1 MDYINNFGKENW
13 QLILLRTKS
22 KFLNYDIKIKSMFK
36 FLKNF
41 MNNKKSTFTNDLD
54 SVHRILKTDF
64 KKNPDPQEDEIIFG
78 CGCFWGA
85 EKCFWKLP
93 GVVTTSV
100 GYAGG
105 DKSNPTY
112 YEVCSGLTGHAEVVR
127 VIWNKSEIDISDL
140 LKMFW
145 ECHDP
150 TQKNRQGNDIGTQ
163 YRSAI
168 YYKNE
173 KNKKIILASKE
184 QYQKELNKKN
194 LGLIETEI
202 KIIDNYFFAEKN
214 HQQYLASAGSRQ
226 YCSASPTK
234 VKLGNFIGSNYKLED
249 NIWENFNWDVD
260 KCVLRSDNNP
270 IKNKI

>member
-1 MDYINNFGKENW
+1 
-13 QLILLRTKS
+13 
-22 KFLNYDIKIKSMFK
+22 MFK
-36 FLKNF
+36 FINKL
-41 MNNKKSTFTNDLD
+41 MNNSNSNFHNETNQ
-54 SVHRILKTDF
+54 VHRILNTDI
-64 KKNPDPQEDEIIFG
+64 KKIPDSHEDEIIFG

-93 GVVTTSV
+93 GVITTSV

-105 DKSNPTY
+105 NKNNPTY

-127 VIWNKSEIDISDL
+127 VLWNKKEIDISDL

-163 YRSAI
+163 YRSSI

-173 KNKKIILASKE
+173 NNKEIILSSKDE
-184 QYQKELNKKN
+184 YQKELNKN
-194 LGLIETEI
+194 NHGLIQTEI
-202 KIIDNYFFAEKN
+202 RIIESYFYAEGY
-214 HQQYLASAGSRQ
+214 HQQYLAIDGSRQ

-234 VKLGNFIGSNYKLED
+234 VKLGPFYGSNYKLNNEVWD
-249 NIWENFNWDVD
+249 NFNWEVD
-260 KCVLRSDNNP
+260 KCVLRSNNKP
-270 IKNKI
+270 IKNNN

>member
-1 MDYINNFGKENW
+1 
-13 QLILLRTKS
+13 
-22 KFLNYDIKIKSMFK
+22 MFK
-36 FLKNF
+36 FLKNI
-41 MNNKKSTFTNDLD
+41 MNNESDL
-54 SVHRILKTDF
+54 SNEINSKHRILKTDI
-64 KKNPDPQEDEIIFG
+64 KINPKVKEDEIIFG

-105 DKSNPTY
+105 NKSNPTY
-112 YEVCSGLTGHAEVVR
+112 YEVCSGLTGHSEVVR
-127 VIWNKSEIDISDL
+127 VIWDKNEIDISDL

-145 ECHDP
+145 ECHNP
-150 TQKNRQGNDIGTQ
+150 TQKDRQGNDIGTQ

-173 KNKKIILASKE
+173 NNLKIILASKD

-194 LGLIETEI
+194 LGSIKTEI
-202 KIIDNYFFAEKN
+202 KMIDKYYFAEQY
-214 HQQYLASAGSRQ
+214 HQQYLAIEGSRQ
-226 YCSASPTK
+226 YCSASPTN
-234 VKLGNFIGSNYKLED
+234 VKLGDFFGSNYKLKD
-249 NIWENFNWDVD
+249 HVWENFNWVID

-270 IKNKI
+270 INNNV

>member
-1 MDYINNFGKENW
+1 
-13 QLILLRTKS
+13 
-22 KFLNYDIKIKSMFK
+22 MFK
-36 FLKNF
+36 FLKKI
-41 MNNKKSTFTNDLD
+41 MNNEKSITTNDFN
-54 SVHRILKTDF
+54 SIHRILKTNI
-64 KKNPDPQEDEIIFG
+64 KLEPNLQEDEIIFG

-105 DKSNPTY
+105 EKINPTY
-112 YEVCSGLTGHAEVVR
+112 YEVCSGTTGHSEVVR
-127 VIWNKSEIDISDL
+127 VVWDKSKIDISDL

-150 TQKNRQGNDIGTQ
+150 TQKNRQGNDIGSQ

-173 KNKKIILASKE
+173 DNKKIIQASKE
-184 QYQKELNKKN
+184 QYQKDLNKKDF
-194 LGLIETEI
+194 GLIETEI
-202 KIIDNYFFAEKN
+202 KMIDTYYYAEEY

-234 VKLGNFIGSNYKLED
+234 VKLKGFTGSNFQLKAH
-249 NIWENFNWDVD
+249 IWENFDWEVE
-260 KCVLRSDNNP
+260 KCVLRSDNKP
-270 IKNKI
+270 IKNNN

>member
-1 MDYINNFGKENW
+1 
-13 QLILLRTKS
+13 
-22 KFLNYDIKIKSMFK
+22 MFN
-36 FLKNF
+36 FLKKI
-41 MNNKKSTFTNDLD
+41 MNNKEINLTNTANL
-54 SVHRILKTDF
+54 SHRILKTDIR
-64 KKNPDPQEDEIIFG
+64 KDPNLEEDEIFFG

-105 DKSNPTY
+105 DKINPTY
-112 YEVCSGLTGHAEVVR
+112 YEVCTGLTGHSEVVR
-127 VIWNKSEIDISDL
+127 VIWNRNEIDISDL

-150 TQKNRQGNDIGTQ
+150 TQKNRQGNDMGTQ

-168 YYKNE
+168 FYKNE
-173 KNKKIILASKE
+173 NNKKIILESKE
-184 QYQKELNKKN
+184 QYQKELIKNN
-194 LGLIETEI
+194 LGLIKTEI
-202 KIIDNYFFAEKN
+202 KKIENFFYAEQY
-214 HQQYLASAGSRQ
+214 HQQYLASEGSRQ

-234 VKLGNFIGSNYKLED
+234 VKLGDFKGSNYKLKD
-249 NIWENFNWDVD
+249 FIWENFNWEVE

-270 IKNKI
+270 IKNNI

>member
-1 MDYINNFGKENW
+1 
-13 QLILLRTKS
+13 
-22 KFLNYDIKIKSMFK
+22 MFK
-36 FLKNF
+36 FLKDF
-41 MNNKKSTFTNDLD
+41 MSHQESTLTNNVNSM
-54 SVHRILKTDF
+54 HRILKTDITR
-64 KKNPDPQEDEIIFG
+64 NPNQQEDEIIFG

-105 DKSNPTY
+105 ERSNPTY
-112 YEVCSGLTGHAEVVR
+112 YEVCSGLTGHSEVVR

-145 ECHDP
+145 ECHNP

-168 YYKNE
+168 FYTNE
-173 KNKKIILASKE
+173 KQIELILSSKE
-184 QYQKELNKKN
+184 EYQKRLNELN
-194 LGLIETEI
+194 LGNIETEI
-202 KIIDNYFFAEKN
+202 KKIDYYFYAEKY
-214 HQQYLASAGSRQ
+214 HQQYLAIEGSRQ

-234 VKLGNFIGSNYKLED
+234 VRLGAFKGNNYKLNKEIW
-249 NIWENFNWDVD
+249 NIFNWEAE
-260 KCVLRSDNNP
+260 KCVLRSDNKP
-270 IKNKI
+270 ISNSI

>member
-1 MDYINNFGKENW
+1 
-13 QLILLRTKS
+13 
-22 KFLNYDIKIKSMFK
+22 MFN
-36 FLKNF
+36 FLKNL
-41 MNNKKSTFTNDLD
+41 MNKKDSILTNDIN
-54 SVHRILKTDF
+54 SVHRILKTDIR
-64 KKNPDPQEDEIIFG
+64 KAPTIKEDEIIFG

-105 DKSNPTY
+105 NKKNPNY
-112 YEVCSGLTGHAEVVR
+112 YEVCSGFTGHSEVVR
-127 VIWNKSEIDISDL
+127 VVWDTSKIDISDL

-150 TQKNRQGNDIGTQ
+150 TQKNRQGNDIGSQ

-168 YYKNE
+168 FYKSE

-184 QYQKELNKKN
+184 QYQKELDKKN
-194 LGLIETEI
+194 FGLIETEI
-202 KIIDNYFFAEKN
+202 KMIDDYFYAEQY

-226 YCSASPTK
+226 YCSASPTN
-234 VKLGNFIGSNYKLED
+234 VKLGVFTGCNYKLKTH
-249 NIWENFNWDVD
+249 IWENFNWEVD

-270 IKNKI
+270 IKNII

>member
-1 MDYINNFGKENW
+1 
-13 QLILLRTKS
+13 
-22 KFLNYDIKIKSMFK
+22 
-36 FLKNF
+36 
-41 MNNKKSTFTNDLD
+41 MNNENSTSNNDNN
-54 SVHRILKTDF
+54 SFHRILKTDIT
-64 KKNPDPQEDEIIFG
+64 KEPNSQEDEIIFG

-105 DKSNPTY
+105 DKRSPTY
-112 YEVCSGLTGHAEVVR
+112 YEVCSGLTGHSEVVR
-127 VIWNKSEIDISDL
+127 VIWDKSKIDISDL

-173 KNKKIILASKE
+173 NNKKIILASKE
-184 QYQKELNKKN
+184 QYQKELNQKN
-194 LGLIETEI
+194 LGLIQTEI
-202 KIIDNYFFAEKN
+202 KMIDTYFYAEDY
-214 HQQYLASAGSRQ
+214 HQQYLAMEGSRQ
-226 YCSASPTK
+226 YCSATPTK
-234 VKLGNFIGSNYKLED
+234 VKLGDFTGSNYKLQEV
-249 NIWENFNWDVD
+249 IWENFNWEVN

-270 IKNKI
+270 IKDDT

>member
-1 MDYINNFGKENW
+1 
-13 QLILLRTKS
+13 
-22 KFLNYDIKIKSMFK
+22 MFE
-36 FLKNF
+36 FLKNI
-41 MNNKKSTFTNDLD
+41 MNTKETASTNDINL
-54 SVHRILKTDF
+54 VHRVLKTDI
-64 KKNPDPQEDEIIFG
+64 KKLPSPEEDEIIFG

-105 DKSNPTY
+105 NKINPTY
-112 YEVCSGLTGHAEVVR
+112 YEVCSGLTGHSEVVR
-127 VIWNKSEIDISDL
+127 VIWNKSEIDLSDL

-150 TQKNRQGNDIGTQ
+150 TQKNRQGNDMGTQ

-173 KNKKIILASKE
+173 NNKKLILASKE
-184 QYQKELNKKN
+184 KYQCELNKKN

-202 KIIDNYFFAEKN
+202 KMIDNYFYAEQY
-214 HQQYLASAGSRQ
+214 HQQYLASPGSRQ

-234 VKLGNFIGSNYKLED
+234 VKLKDFSGSNYKLND
-249 NIWENFNWDVD
+249 HVWENYDWEVD

-270 IKNKI
+270 INNNI

>member
-1 MDYINNFGKENW
+1 MFEFLKSIMNNEKSSINNHSNS
-13 QLILLRTKS
+13 I
-22 KFLNYDIKIKSMFK
+22 
-36 FLKNF
+36 
-41 MNNKKSTFTNDLD
+41 
-54 SVHRILKTDF
+54 HRILKTDI
-64 KKNPDPQEDEIIFG
+64 KKEPNHLEDEIVFG

-93 GVVTTSV
+93 GVITTSV

-105 DKSNPTY
+105 EKINPTY
-112 YEVCSGLTGHAEVVR
+112 YEVCSGATGHSEVVR
-127 VIWNKSEIDISDL
+127 VVWDKNKIDISDL

-173 KNKKIILASKE
+173 NNLKIILASKA
-184 QYQKELNKKN
+184 QYQKELNKKSH
-194 LGLIETEI
+194 GLIETEI
-202 KIIDNYFFAEKN
+202 KMIDTYYYAEEY
-214 HQQYLASAGSRQ
+214 HQQYLASPGSRQ

-234 VKLGNFIGSNYKLED
+234 VKLESFTGSNFKLND
-249 NIWENFNWDVD
+249 AVWENFNWEVD
-260 KCVLRSDNNP
+260 KCVLRSDNKR
-270 IKNKI
+270 IKNYN

>member
-1 MDYINNFGKENW
+1 
-13 QLILLRTKS
+13 
-22 KFLNYDIKIKSMFK
+22 MFE
-36 FLKNF
+36 FLKNI
-41 MNNKKSTFTNDLD
+41 MNNDELNSSKNNK
-54 SVHRILKTDF
+54 SVHRILKTYI
-64 KKNPDPQEDEIIFG
+64 KKEPNPEEDEIIFG

-105 DKSNPTY
+105 NKTNPTY
-112 YEVCSGLTGHAEVVR
+112 YEVCSGLTGHSEVVR
-127 VIWNKSEIDISDL
+127 VIWNKTEIDISDL

-150 TQKNRQGNDIGTQ
+150 TQKNRQGNDIGSQ

-168 YYKNE
+168 YFKNE
-173 KNKKIILASKE
+173 INKNIILASKE
-184 QYQKELNKKN
+184 QYQKALNEKN

-202 KIIDNYFFAEKN
+202 KMIDTYFYAEDY
-214 HQQYLASAGSRQ
+214 HQQYLASEGSRQ

-234 VKLGNFIGSNYKLED
+234 VKLEAFAGSNYKLND
-249 NIWENFNWDVD
+249 QIWDNFNWEID
-260 KCVLRSDNNP
+260 KCVLRSDNKPLKTNY
-270 IKNKI
+270 

>member
-1 MDYINNFGKENW
+1 
-13 QLILLRTKS
+13 
-22 KFLNYDIKIKSMFK
+22 MFK
-36 FLKNF
+36 FFKKY
-41 MNNKKSTFTNDLD
+41 MNNEESNLSNNFNST
-54 SVHRILKTDF
+54 HKILKSDL
-64 KKNPDPQEDEIIFG
+64 KKEPNQYEDEIIFG

-105 DKSNPTY
+105 NKSNPTY
-112 YEVCSGLTGHAEVVR
+112 YEVCSGLTGHSEVVR
-127 VIWNKSEIDISDL
+127 VVWDKSRIDISDL

-150 TQKNRQGNDIGTQ
+150 TQRNRQGNDLGTQ

-173 KNKKIILASKE
+173 NNKNIIFASKDE
-184 QYQKELNKKN
+184 YQKELNKN
-194 LGLIETEI
+194 NFGLIETEI
-202 KIIDNYFFAEKN
+202 KMIDKYYYAEQY
-214 HQQYLASAGSRQ
+214 HQQYLALEGSRQ

-234 VKLGNFIGSNYKLED
+234 VKLGHFAGCSYKLED
-249 NIWENFNWDVD
+249 YVWDNFNWDVD

-270 IKNKI
+270 IKINF